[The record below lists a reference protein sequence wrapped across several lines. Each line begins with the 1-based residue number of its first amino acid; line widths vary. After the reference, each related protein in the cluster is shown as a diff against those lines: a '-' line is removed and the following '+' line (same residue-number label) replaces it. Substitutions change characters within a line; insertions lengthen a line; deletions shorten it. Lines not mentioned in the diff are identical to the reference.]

1 MNGKAPPSNRGTRSN
16 TRAAPR
22 DPASGKRM
30 VSPRRGARRLALQ
43 ALYQWIM
50 ARNDPHEIARQLRED
65 ARGRIDWDYFAQLF
79 PATAEDSGE
88 LQQHLAPVLDGGRL
102 DPVEQAVIWLG
113 TFELAKRPEVPPR
126 VVIDEAVELA
136 KVFGATDS
144 YKYVNAVLDK
154 LAPRLRGAEAA
165 AGRPG

>member
-1 MNGKAPPSNRGTRSN
+1 MSGKAPPSSRGAQPNS
-16 TRAAPR
+16 RAGAR
-22 DPASGKRM
+22 NPASGKRM
-30 VSPRRGARRLALQ
+30 ASPRSGARRLALQ

-50 ARNDPHEIARQLRED
+50 AENDPHEIARQLRED
-65 ARGRIDWDYFAQLF
+65 ASGRIDWDYFEQLF
-79 PATAEDSGE
+79 PAIAEGSAE
-88 LQQHLAPVLDGGRL
+88 LQEHLEPVLDERRL

-113 TFELAKRPEVPPR
+113 TFELARQAGVPTR

-154 LAPRLRGAEAA
+154 LAPRLRGDEAA

>member
-1 MNGKAPPSNRGTRSN
+1 MNAG
-16 TRAAPR
+16 
-22 DPASGKRM
+22 SGKRM
-30 VSPRRGARRLALQ
+30 ASPRSGARRLALQ

-50 ARNDPHEIARQLRED
+50 AENDPHEIARQLRED
-65 ARGRIDWDYFAQLF
+65 AKGRIDWDYFELLF
-79 PATAEDSGE
+79 PAIAEGSGE
-88 LQQHLAPVLDGGRL
+88 LQRHLEPVLDDRRL

-113 TFELAKRPEVPPR
+113 TFELARQPDVPPR

-154 LAPRLRGAEAA
+154 LAPRLRGDEAA
-165 AGRPG
+165 AGCK

>member
-1 MNGKAPPSNRGTRSN
+1 M
-16 TRAAPR
+16 
-22 DPASGKRM
+22 
-30 VSPRRGARRLALQ
+30 Q

-50 ARNDPHEIARQLRED
+50 AENDPHEIADQLRED
-65 ARGRIDWDYFAQLF
+65 AKGRIDWDYFERLF
-79 PATAEDSGE
+79 PAIAEGSGE
-88 LQQHLAPVLDGGRL
+88 LQRHLEPVLDDRRL

-113 TFELAKRPEVPPR
+113 TFELASQPDVPPR

-154 LAPRLRGAEAA
+154 LAPRLRGDKAA
-165 AGRPG
+165 AG